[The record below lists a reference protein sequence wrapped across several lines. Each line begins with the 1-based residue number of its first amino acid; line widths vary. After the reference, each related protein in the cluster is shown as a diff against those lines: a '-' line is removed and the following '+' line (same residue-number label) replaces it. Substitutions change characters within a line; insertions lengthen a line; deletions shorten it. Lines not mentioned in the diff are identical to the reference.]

1 MEGKLTLGWPQLA
14 LAVVTFDF
22 SHIAAECYK
31 IKTSPNPVH
40 PGQNKTV
47 ITKPPGIYQ
56 LESRM
61 QL

>member
-1 MEGKLTLGWPQLA
+1 MEGELILAWPQLA
-14 LAVVTFDF
+14 LSVAAFDF

-31 IKTSPNPVH
+31 TKTSPSPLH
-40 PGQNKTV
+40 TGQTATV